1 MRNSFYFRLALTNI
15 KKHARSYV
23 PYIITCVITIAMF
36 YIIKSLAFNLDKNLS
51 SISAATS
58 MSLGSIVVA
67 IFAIIFLFYTNSFLL
82 KKRKKEFGLYNIL
95 GMEKKH
101 MSALIATESLIVS
114 VISLVLGLI
123 IGIALDKLI
132 FMIVIKLL
140 DGQSPLGFTII
151 PEAILHTVALFCIIF
166 AAILL
171 NSVRIV
177 YTTKTIELL
186 HGSNTGEKEPK
197 TKWLLAIL
205 GVLCLCGGY
214 TISIIS
220 KNPVSAID
228 LLFVAIV
235 LVVIGTYFIFVAGI
249 TALLKLLRKSKGF
262 YYKTSHFISVSGMI
276 YRMKQNAVGLA
287 NICVL
292 STMVL
297 VMVSTTSSLVIGMQ
311 DTINTIS
318 PYDYSIS
325 VADGKTNQQVKDDIK
340 NTAADNNLKITKFVD
355 YQYLEINAD
364 LKYNNITASDYSAE
378 SENLVGLIIVTQQD
392 YNMLTN
398 SNVRLSDEQVM
409 MFYPNSF
416 PYSDLTIF
424 DQRYKVKESRKISD
438 FIPGKNRIGYSI
450 YDSYGI
456 VVKDKSQLQQIS
468 KYYNSFYENS
478 ETNEYNE
485 PNCCFYECNFN
496 VDADLKKQLEF
507 NEIIKNSELYQGSY
521 YHDSISS
528 TFKSEILQVFRDTY
542 SSLFFLGIF
551 LSILFIMA
559 TILIIYYKQISE
571 SYDDKERYEIMQN
584 VGMSHTEVKRTIRS
598 QVLTVFFLPL
608 IVAGVHVAF
617 AFPIMSGVLSLL
629 GLMNVTLYITCT
641 VICFLVFAL
650 MYGIIFAVTSRL
662 YYKTVNKKQA

>member
-23 PYIITCVITIAMF
+23 PYLITCVITIAMF

-101 MSALIATESLIVS
+101 MSALIATESLIIS

-151 PEAILHTVALFCIIF
+151 PEAILHTVVLFCIIF

-177 YTTKTIELL
+177 YTTKTIDLL

-205 GVLCLCGGY
+205 GVLCLGGGY

-220 KNPVSAID
+220 KNPVSAIG
-228 LLFVAIV
+228 LLFIAIV

-249 TALLKLLRKSKGF
+249 IALLKLLRKNKGF
-262 YYKTSHFISVSGMI
+262 YYKTSHFISISGMI

-325 VADGKTNQQVKDDIK
+325 VVDGKTNQQVKDDIK

-355 YQYLEINAD
+355 YEFLEFNAD
-364 LKYNNITASDYSAE
+364 LKYNYITASDYSVE

-398 SNVRLSDEQVM
+398 SNVDLSDDQVM

-424 DQRYKVKESRKISD
+424 DQKYKVKESRKISD
-438 FIPGKNRIGYSI
+438 FIPGKNLIGYSI

-456 VVKDKSQLQQIS
+456 VVKDNSQLQQIS
-468 KYYNSFYENS
+468 KYYNSFYGNS

-485 PNCCFYECNFN
+485 HNCCFYECNFN

-507 NEIIKNSELYQGSY
+507 NEIIRNSELYQGSY
-521 YHDSISS
+521 YSDSISL
-528 TFKSEILQVFRDTY
+528 TFKSEILQAFRDTY
-542 SSLFFLGIF
+542 SSMFFLGIF

-617 AFPIMSGVLSLL
+617 AFPIMSRVLSLL
-629 GLMNVTLYITCT
+629 GLINVTLYITCT

-650 MYGIIFAVTSRL
+650 MYGIIFAITSRL

>member
-101 MSALIATESLIVS
+101 MSALIATESLIIS

-151 PEAILHTVALFCIIF
+151 PEAILHTVVLFCIIF

-177 YTTKTIELL
+177 YTTKTIDLL
-186 HGSNTGEKEPK
+186 QGSNTGEKEPK

-205 GVLCLCGGY
+205 GVLCLGGGY

-220 KNPVSAID
+220 KNPVSAIG

-249 TALLKLLRKSKGF
+249 IALLKLLRKNKGF

-325 VADGKTNQQVKDDIK
+325 VVDGKTNQQVKDDIK

-355 YQYLEINAD
+355 YQYLEFNAD
-364 LKYNNITASDYSAE
+364 LNYNNITASDYSVE

-398 SNVRLSDEQVM
+398 SNVDLSDDQVM

-438 FIPGKNRIGYSI
+438 FIPGKNLIGYSI

-456 VVKDKSQLQQIS
+456 VVKDNSQLQQIS
-468 KYYNSFYENS
+468 KYYNSFYGNS

-485 PNCCFYECNFN
+485 HNCCFYECNFN

-528 TFKSEILQVFRDTY
+528 TFKSEILQAFRDTY

-617 AFPIMSGVLSLL
+617 AFPIMSRVLSLL
-629 GLMNVTLYITCT
+629 GLINVTLYITCT

-650 MYGIIFAVTSRL
+650 MYGIIFAITSRL

>member
-151 PEAILHTVALFCIIF
+151 PEAILHTVVLFCIIF

-177 YTTKTIELL
+177 YTTKTIDLL
-186 HGSNTGEKEPK
+186 HGSNAGEKEPK

-262 YYKTSHFISVSGMI
+262 YYKTSHFISISGMI

-355 YQYLEINAD
+355 YQYLEFNAD

-378 SENLVGLIIVTQQD
+378 SEKLVGLIIVNQQD

-398 SNVRLSDEQVM
+398 SNVELSDDQVM

-424 DQRYKVKESRKISD
+424 DQRYKVKESRKIDD

-450 YDSYGI
+450 YDSCGI

-485 PNCCFYECNFN
+485 HNCCFYECNFN

-507 NEIIKNSELYQGSY
+507 NEIINNSELYQGSY

-608 IVAGVHVAF
+608 IMAGVHVAF

-629 GLMNVTLYITCT
+629 GLINVTLYITCT

-650 MYGIIFAVTSRL
+650 MYGIIFAITSRL

>member
-151 PEAILHTVALFCIIF
+151 PEAILHTVVLFCIIF

-177 YTTKTIELL
+177 YTTKTIDLL

-205 GVLCLCGGY
+205 GVLCLGGGY

-220 KNPVSAID
+220 KNPVSAIG

-249 TALLKLLRKSKGF
+249 IALLKLLRKNKGF
-262 YYKTSHFISVSGMI
+262 YYKTSHFISISGMI

-325 VADGKTNQQVKDDIK
+325 VADGKTNQQVKADIK

-355 YQYLEINAD
+355 YQYLEFNAD
-364 LKYNNITASDYSAE
+364 LKYNYITASDYSAE

-398 SNVRLSDEQVM
+398 SNVDLSDDQVM
-409 MFYPNSF
+409 MFCQKSF

-424 DQRYKVKESRKISD
+424 DQKYKVKESRKISD
-438 FIPGKNRIGYSI
+438 FIPGKNLIGYSI
-450 YDSYGI
+450 YGSYGI
-456 VVKDKSQLQQIS
+456 VVKDNSQLQQIS
-468 KYYNSFYENS
+468 KYYNSFYGNS

-485 PNCCFYECNFN
+485 DNCCFYECNFN

-507 NEIIKNSELYQGSY
+507 SEIIRNSELYQGSY
-521 YHDSISS
+521 YHGSISS
-528 TFKSEILQVFRDTY
+528 TFKSEALQAFRDTY
-542 SSLFFLGIF
+542 SSMFFLGIF

-617 AFPIMSGVLSLL
+617 AFPIMSRVLSLL

-650 MYGIIFAVTSRL
+650 MYGIIFAITSRL

>member
-101 MSALIATESLIVS
+101 MSALIATESLIIS

-151 PEAILHTVALFCIIF
+151 PEAILHTVVLFCIIF

-177 YTTKTIELL
+177 YTTKTIDLL

-205 GVLCLCGGY
+205 GVLCLGGGY

-220 KNPVSAID
+220 KNPVSAIG
-228 LLFVAIV
+228 LLFIAIV

-249 TALLKLLRKSKGF
+249 IALLKLLRKNKGF

-355 YQYLEINAD
+355 YQYLEFNAD
-364 LKYNNITASDYSAE
+364 LNYNNITASDYSVE

-398 SNVRLSDEQVM
+398 SNVDLSDDQVM

-438 FIPGKNRIGYSI
+438 FIPGKNLIGYSI

-456 VVKDKSQLQQIS
+456 VVKDNSQLQQIS
-468 KYYNSFYENS
+468 KYYNSFYKNS

-485 PNCCFYECNFN
+485 HNCCFYECNFN

-507 NEIIKNSELYQGSY
+507 NEIIRNSELYQGSY
-521 YHDSISS
+521 YSDSISS
-528 TFKSEILQVFRDTY
+528 TFKSGILQAFRDTY

-617 AFPIMSGVLSLL
+617 AFPIMSRVLSLL
-629 GLMNVTLYITCT
+629 GLINVTLYITCT

-650 MYGIIFAVTSRL
+650 MYGIIFAITSRL

>member
-140 DGQSPLGFTII
+140 NGQSPLGFTII
-151 PEAILHTVALFCIIF
+151 PEAILHTVVLFCIIF

-177 YTTKTIELL
+177 YTTKTIDLL
-186 HGSNTGEKEPK
+186 HGSNAGEKEPK

-249 TALLKLLRKSKGF
+249 TALLKLLRKNKGF

-325 VADGKTNQQVKDDIK
+325 VADGKTNQQIKDDIK

-364 LKYNNITASDYSAE
+364 LKYNNITASDYSTG
-378 SENLVGLIIVTQQD
+378 SENPVGLIIVNQQD

-398 SNVRLSDEQVM
+398 SNVRLSDDQVM

-438 FIPGKNRIGYSI
+438 FIPGKNSIGYSI

-468 KYYNSFYENS
+468 KYYNSFYKNS

-584 VGMSHTEVKRTIRS
+584 VGMSHTEVKKTIRS

-608 IVAGVHVAF
+608 IMAGVHVAF

>member
-101 MSALIATESLIVS
+101 MSALIATESLIIS

-151 PEAILHTVALFCIIF
+151 PEAILHTVVLFCIIF

-177 YTTKTIELL
+177 YTTKTIDLL

-205 GVLCLCGGY
+205 GVLCLGGGY

-220 KNPVSAID
+220 KNPVSAIG
-228 LLFVAIV
+228 LLFIAIV

-249 TALLKLLRKSKGF
+249 IALLKLLRKNKGF
-262 YYKTSHFISVSGMI
+262 YYKTSHFISISGMI

-325 VADGKTNQQVKDDIK
+325 VVDGKTNQQVKDDIK

-355 YQYLEINAD
+355 YQYLEFNAD
-364 LKYNNITASDYSAE
+364 LNYNNITASDYSVE
-378 SENLVGLIIVTQQD
+378 SENLMGLIIVTQQD

-398 SNVRLSDEQVM
+398 SNVDLSDDQVM

-438 FIPGKNRIGYSI
+438 FIPGKNLIGYSI

-456 VVKDKSQLQQIS
+456 VVKDNSQLQQIS
-468 KYYNSFYENS
+468 KYYNSFYGNS

-485 PNCCFYECNFN
+485 HNCCFYECNFN

-528 TFKSEILQVFRDTY
+528 TFKSEILQAFRDTY

-617 AFPIMSGVLSLL
+617 AFPIMSRVLSLL
-629 GLMNVTLYITCT
+629 GLINVTLYITCT

-650 MYGIIFAVTSRL
+650 MYGIIFAITSRL

>member
-36 YIIKSLAFNLDKNLS
+36 YIIKSLAFNLDKNLL

-101 MSALIATESLIVS
+101 MSALIATESLIIS

-151 PEAILHTVALFCIIF
+151 PEAILHTVVLFCIIF

-177 YTTKTIELL
+177 YTTKTIDLL
-186 HGSNTGEKEPK
+186 QGSNTGEKEPK
-197 TKWLLAIL
+197 AKWLLAIL
-205 GVLCLCGGY
+205 GVLCLGGGY

-220 KNPVSAID
+220 KNPVSAIG
-228 LLFVAIV
+228 LLFIAIV

-249 TALLKLLRKSKGF
+249 IALLKLLRKNKGF
-262 YYKTSHFISVSGMI
+262 YYKTSHFISISGMI

-355 YQYLEINAD
+355 YQYLEFNAD
-364 LKYNNITASDYSAE
+364 LKYNCITASDYSAE

-398 SNVRLSDEQVM
+398 SNVRLSDGQVM
-409 MFYPNSF
+409 TFYPNSF

-456 VVKDKSQLQQIS
+456 VVKDNSQLQQIS
-468 KYYNSFYENS
+468 KYYNSFYKNS

-485 PNCCFYECNFN
+485 DNCYFYECNFN

-507 NEIIKNSELYQGSY
+507 NEIIRNSELYQGGY
-521 YHDSISS
+521 YSDSILS
-528 TFKSEILQVFRDTY
+528 TFKSEILQAFRDTY
-542 SSLFFLGIF
+542 SSMFFLGIF

-584 VGMSHTEVKRTIRS
+584 VGMSHTEVKKTIRS

-608 IVAGVHVAF
+608 IMAGVHVAF
-617 AFPIMSGVLSLL
+617 AFPIMSRVLSLL

-650 MYGIIFAVTSRL
+650 MYGIIFAITSRL

>member
-101 MSALIATESLIVS
+101 MSALIATESLIIS

-151 PEAILHTVALFCIIF
+151 PEAILHTVVLFCIIF

-177 YTTKTIELL
+177 YTTKTIDLL

-205 GVLCLCGGY
+205 GVLCLGGGY

-220 KNPVSAID
+220 KNPVSAIG
-228 LLFVAIV
+228 LLFIAIV

-249 TALLKLLRKSKGF
+249 IALLKLLRKNKGF

-325 VADGKTNQQVKDDIK
+325 VVDGKTNQQVKDDIK

-355 YQYLEINAD
+355 YEFLEFNAD
-364 LKYNNITASDYSAE
+364 LKYNYITASDYSVE

-398 SNVRLSDEQVM
+398 SNVDLSDDQVM

-438 FIPGKNRIGYSI
+438 FIPGKNLIGYSI

-456 VVKDKSQLQQIS
+456 VVKDNSQLQQIS
-468 KYYNSFYENS
+468 KYYNSFYKNS

-485 PNCCFYECNFN
+485 HNCCFYECNFN

-528 TFKSEILQVFRDTY
+528 TFKSEILQAFRDTY

-617 AFPIMSGVLSLL
+617 AFPIMSRVLSLL
-629 GLMNVTLYITCT
+629 GLINVTLYITCT

-650 MYGIIFAVTSRL
+650 MYGIIFAITSRL

>member
-101 MSALIATESLIVS
+101 MSALIATESLIIS
-114 VISLVLGLI
+114 VISIVLGLI

-140 DGQSPLGFTII
+140 NGQSPLGFTII
-151 PEAILHTVALFCIIF
+151 PEAILHTVVLFCIIF

-177 YTTKTIELL
+177 YTTKTIDLL
-186 HGSNTGEKEPK
+186 QGSNTGEKEPK

-205 GVLCLCGGY
+205 GVLCLGGGY

-220 KNPVSAID
+220 KNPVSAIG
-228 LLFVAIV
+228 LLFIAIV

-249 TALLKLLRKSKGF
+249 IALLKLLRKNKGF

-325 VADGKTNQQVKDDIK
+325 VADGKTNQQIKDDIK

-355 YQYLEINAD
+355 YQYLEFNAD
-364 LKYNNITASDYSAE
+364 LNYNNITASDYSVE

-398 SNVRLSDEQVM
+398 SNVDLSDDQVM

-438 FIPGKNRIGYSI
+438 FIPGKNLIGYSI

-456 VVKDKSQLQQIS
+456 VVKDNSQLQQIS
-468 KYYNSFYENS
+468 KYYNSFYKNS

-485 PNCCFYECNFN
+485 HNCCFYECNFN

-521 YHDSISS
+521 YSDSISS
-528 TFKSEILQVFRDTY
+528 TFKSEILQAFRDTY

-617 AFPIMSGVLSLL
+617 AFPIMSRVLSLL
-629 GLMNVTLYITCT
+629 GLINVTLYITCT

-650 MYGIIFAVTSRL
+650 MYGIIFAITSRL

>member
-101 MSALIATESLIVS
+101 MSALIATESLIIS

-151 PEAILHTVALFCIIF
+151 PEAILHTVVLFCIIF

-177 YTTKTIELL
+177 YTTKTIDLL

-205 GVLCLCGGY
+205 GVLCLGGGY

-220 KNPVSAID
+220 KNPVSAIG

-249 TALLKLLRKSKGF
+249 IALLKLLRKNKGF

-355 YQYLEINAD
+355 YQYLEFNAD
-364 LKYNNITASDYSAE
+364 LNYNNITASDYSVE

-398 SNVRLSDEQVM
+398 SNVDLSDDQVM

-438 FIPGKNRIGYSI
+438 FIPGKNLIGYSI

-456 VVKDKSQLQQIS
+456 VVKDNSQLQQIS
-468 KYYNSFYENS
+468 KYYNSFYKNS

-485 PNCCFYECNFN
+485 HNCCFYECNFN

-521 YHDSISS
+521 YSDSISS
-528 TFKSEILQVFRDTY
+528 TFKSGILQAFRDTY

-617 AFPIMSGVLSLL
+617 AFPIMSRVLSLL
-629 GLMNVTLYITCT
+629 GLINVTLYITCT

-650 MYGIIFAVTSRL
+650 MYGIIFAITSRL

>member
-101 MSALIATESLIVS
+101 MSALIATESLIIS

-151 PEAILHTVALFCIIF
+151 PEAILHTVVLFCIIF

-177 YTTKTIELL
+177 YTTKTIDLL

-205 GVLCLCGGY
+205 GVLCLGGGY

-220 KNPVSAID
+220 KNPVSAIG
-228 LLFVAIV
+228 LLFIAIV

-249 TALLKLLRKSKGF
+249 IALLKLLRKNKGF
-262 YYKTSHFISVSGMI
+262 YYKTSHFISISGMI

-325 VADGKTNQQVKDDIK
+325 VVDGKTNQQVKDDIK

-355 YQYLEINAD
+355 YQYLEFNAD
-364 LKYNNITASDYSAE
+364 LNYNNITASDYSVE

-398 SNVRLSDEQVM
+398 SNVDLSDDQVM

-438 FIPGKNRIGYSI
+438 FIPGKNLIGYSI

-456 VVKDKSQLQQIS
+456 VVKDNSQLQQIS
-468 KYYNSFYENS
+468 KYYNSFYGNS

-485 PNCCFYECNFN
+485 HNCCFYECNFN

-528 TFKSEILQVFRDTY
+528 TFKSEILQAFRDTY
-542 SSLFFLGIF
+542 SSMFFLGIF

-617 AFPIMSGVLSLL
+617 AFPIMSRVLSLL
-629 GLMNVTLYITCT
+629 GLINVTLYITCT

-650 MYGIIFAVTSRL
+650 MYGIIFAITSRL

>member
-151 PEAILHTVALFCIIF
+151 PEAILHTVVLFCIIF

-186 HGSNTGEKEPK
+186 HGSNAGEKEPK

-205 GVLCLCGGY
+205 GVLCLGGGY

-220 KNPVSAID
+220 KNPVSAIG
-228 LLFVAIV
+228 LLFIAIV

-249 TALLKLLRKSKGF
+249 IALLKLLRKNKGF
-262 YYKTSHFISVSGMI
+262 YYKTSHFISISGMI

-325 VADGKTNQQVKDDIK
+325 VVDGKTNQQIKDDIK

-355 YQYLEINAD
+355 YQYLEFNAD
-364 LKYNNITASDYSAE
+364 LNYNNITASDYSVE

-398 SNVRLSDEQVM
+398 SNVELSDDQVM

-438 FIPGKNRIGYSI
+438 FIPGKNLIGYSI

-456 VVKDKSQLQQIS
+456 VVKDNSQLQQIS
-468 KYYNSFYENS
+468 KYYNSFYGNS

-485 PNCCFYECNFN
+485 DNCCFYECNFN

-507 NEIIKNSELYQGSY
+507 SEIIRNSELYQGSY
-521 YHDSISS
+521 YHGSISS
-528 TFKSEILQVFRDTY
+528 TFKSEALQAFRDTY
-542 SSLFFLGIF
+542 SSMFFLGIF

-608 IVAGVHVAF
+608 IVACVHVAF
-617 AFPIMSGVLSLL
+617 AFPIMSRVLSLL

-650 MYGIIFAVTSRL
+650 MYGIIFAITSRL

>member
-1 MRNSFYFRLALTNI
+1 MRNFFYFRLALTNI

-51 SISAATS
+51 SIAAATS
-58 MSLGSIVVA
+58 MSLGCIVVA

-101 MSALIATESLIVS
+101 MSALIATESLIIS

-151 PEAILHTVALFCIIF
+151 PEAILHTVVLFCIIF

-177 YTTKTIELL
+177 YTTKTIDLL
-186 HGSNTGEKEPK
+186 QGSNTGEKEPK

-205 GVLCLCGGY
+205 GVLCLGGGY

-220 KNPVSAID
+220 KNPVTTIG
-228 LLFVAIV
+228 LLFIAIV

-249 TALLKLLRKSKGF
+249 TVLLKLLRKNKGF
-262 YYKTSHFISVSGMI
+262 YYKTSHFISISGMI

-297 VMVSTTSSLVIGMQ
+297 VMISTTSSLFIGMQ
-311 DTINTIS
+311 DAIDAVL
-318 PYDYSIS
+318 PYDYKIT
-325 VADGKTNQQVKDDIK
+325 VANDETTNQQVKEDLK
-340 NTAADNNLKITKFVD
+340 KTAADNNIKITKFVD
-355 YQYLEINAD
+355 YEYLEFNAD
-364 LKYNNITASDYSAE
+364 LKYNCITASDYSVE
-378 SENLVGLIIVTQQD
+378 SKNLVGLIIVTQQD

-398 SNVRLSDEQVM
+398 SNVRLSDGQVM

-438 FIPGKNRIGYSI
+438 FIPGKSLMGYSI

-456 VVKDKSQLQQIS
+456 VVKDNSQLEQIS
-468 KYYNSFYENS
+468 KYFKSYYSNTEFSRFNCSFYD
-478 ETNEYNE
+478 
-485 PNCCFYECNFN
+485 CGFN
-496 VDADLKKQLEF
+496 VDADQKKQLEF
-507 NEIIKNSELYQGSY
+507 NQVLENSDIFDNLRYKNFVSY
-521 YHDSISS
+521 F
-528 TFKSEILQVFRDTY
+528 FKSTMYQDFRDTY
-542 SSLFFLGIF
+542 SSMFFLGIF

-608 IVAGVHVAF
+608 IVAGIHVAF
-617 AFPIMSGVLSLL
+617 AFPIMSRVLSLL
-629 GLMNVTLYITCT
+629 GLINVTLYIICT

-650 MYGIIFAVTSRL
+650 MYGIIFAITSRL

>member
-1 MRNSFYFRLALTNI
+1 MRNFFYFRLALTNI

-51 SISAATS
+51 SIAAATS
-58 MSLGSIVVA
+58 MSLGCIVVA

-101 MSALIATESLIVS
+101 MSALIATESLIIS

-151 PEAILHTVALFCIIF
+151 PEAILHTVVLFCIIF

-177 YTTKTIELL
+177 YTTKTMDLL
-186 HGSNTGEKEPK
+186 QGSNTGEKEPK

-205 GVLCLCGGY
+205 GVLCLGGGY

-220 KNPVSAID
+220 KNPVTTIG
-228 LLFVAIV
+228 LLFIAIV

-249 TALLKLLRKSKGF
+249 TVLLKLLRKNKGF
-262 YYKTSHFISVSGMI
+262 YYKTSHFISISGMI

-297 VMVSTTSSLVIGMQ
+297 VMISTTSSLFIGMQ
-311 DTINTIS
+311 DAIDAVL
-318 PYDYSIS
+318 PYDYKIT
-325 VADGKTNQQVKDDIK
+325 VANDETTNQQVKEDLK
-340 NTAADNNLKITKFVD
+340 KTAADNNIKITKFVD
-355 YQYLEINAD
+355 YEYLEFNAD
-364 LKYNNITASDYSAE
+364 LKYNCITASDYSVE
-378 SENLVGLIIVTQQD
+378 SKNLVGLIIVTQQD

-398 SNVRLSDEQVM
+398 SNVRLSDGQVM

-438 FIPGKNRIGYSI
+438 FIPGKSRMGYSI

-456 VVKDKSQLQQIS
+456 VVKDNSQLEQIS
-468 KYYNSFYENS
+468 KYFKSYYSNTEFSKFNCSFYD
-478 ETNEYNE
+478 
-485 PNCCFYECNFN
+485 CGFN
-496 VDADLKKQLEF
+496 VDADQKKQLEF
-507 NEIIKNSELYQGSY
+507 NQVLENSDIFDNLRYKNFVSY
-521 YHDSISS
+521 F
-528 TFKSEILQVFRDTY
+528 FKSTMYQDFRDTY
-542 SSLFFLGIF
+542 SSMFFLGIF

-608 IVAGVHVAF
+608 IVAGIHVAF
-617 AFPIMSGVLSLL
+617 AFPIMSRVLSLL
-629 GLMNVTLYITCT
+629 GLINVTLYIICT

-650 MYGIIFAVTSRL
+650 MYGIIFAITSRL

>member
-101 MSALIATESLIVS
+101 MSALIATESLIIS

-151 PEAILHTVALFCIIF
+151 PEAILHTVVLFCIIF

-177 YTTKTIELL
+177 YTTKTIDLL

-205 GVLCLCGGY
+205 GVLCLGGGY

-220 KNPVSAID
+220 KNPVSAIG
-228 LLFVAIV
+228 LLFIAIV

-249 TALLKLLRKSKGF
+249 IALLKLLRKNKGF
-262 YYKTSHFISVSGMI
+262 YYKTSHFISISGMI

-355 YQYLEINAD
+355 YEFLEFNAD
-364 LKYNNITASDYSAE
+364 LKYNYITASDYSVE

-398 SNVRLSDEQVM
+398 SNVDLSDDQVM

-438 FIPGKNRIGYSI
+438 FIPGKNLIGYSI

-456 VVKDKSQLQQIS
+456 VVKDNSQLQQIS
-468 KYYNSFYENS
+468 KYYNSFYKNS

-485 PNCCFYECNFN
+485 HNCCFYECNFN

-528 TFKSEILQVFRDTY
+528 TFKSEILQAFRDTY

-617 AFPIMSGVLSLL
+617 AFSIMSRVLSLL
-629 GLMNVTLYITCT
+629 GLINVTLYITCT

-650 MYGIIFAVTSRL
+650 MYGIIFAITSRL

>member
-101 MSALIATESLIVS
+101 MSALIATESLIIS

-151 PEAILHTVALFCIIF
+151 PEAILHTVVLFCIIF

-177 YTTKTIELL
+177 YTTKTIDLL
-186 HGSNTGEKEPK
+186 QGSNTGEKEPK

-205 GVLCLCGGY
+205 GVLCLGGGY

-220 KNPVSAID
+220 KNPVSAIG
-228 LLFVAIV
+228 LLFIAIV

-249 TALLKLLRKSKGF
+249 IALLKLLRKNKGF

-325 VADGKTNQQVKDDIK
+325 VADGKTNQQIKDDIK

-355 YQYLEINAD
+355 YQYLEFNAD
-364 LKYNNITASDYSAE
+364 LKYNYITASDYSAE
-378 SENLVGLIIVTQQD
+378 SENLVGLIIVNQQD

-398 SNVRLSDEQVM
+398 SNVELSDDQVM

-424 DQRYKVKESRKISD
+424 DQRYKVKESRKIGD
-438 FIPGKNRIGYSI
+438 FIPGKNLIGYSI

-456 VVKDKSQLQQIS
+456 VVKDNSQLQQIS
-468 KYYNSFYENS
+468 KYYNSFYGNS

-485 PNCCFYECNFN
+485 HNCYFYECNFN

-507 NEIIKNSELYQGSY
+507 NEIIRNSELYQGSY
-521 YHDSISS
+521 YHGSISS
-528 TFKSEILQVFRDTY
+528 TFKSEALQAFRDTY
-542 SSLFFLGIF
+542 SSMFFLGIF

-617 AFPIMSGVLSLL
+617 AFPIMSRVLSLL
-629 GLMNVTLYITCT
+629 GLINVTLYITCT
-641 VICFLVFAL
+641 IICFLVFAL
-650 MYGIIFAVTSRL
+650 MYGIIFAITSRL

>member
-101 MSALIATESLIVS
+101 MSALIATESLIIS

-151 PEAILHTVALFCIIF
+151 PEAILHTVVLFCIIF

-177 YTTKTIELL
+177 YTTKTIDLL
-186 HGSNTGEKEPK
+186 QGSNTGEKEPK

-205 GVLCLCGGY
+205 GVLCLGGGY

-220 KNPVSAID
+220 KNPVSAIG
-228 LLFVAIV
+228 LLFIAIV

-249 TALLKLLRKSKGF
+249 IALLKLLRKNKGF

-325 VADGKTNQQVKDDIK
+325 VVDGKTNQQVKDDIK

-355 YQYLEINAD
+355 YQYLEFNAD
-364 LKYNNITASDYSAE
+364 LNYNNITASDYSVE
-378 SENLVGLIIVTQQD
+378 SENLMGLIIVTQQD

-398 SNVRLSDEQVM
+398 SNVDLSDDQVM

-438 FIPGKNRIGYSI
+438 FIPGKNLIGYSI

-456 VVKDKSQLQQIS
+456 VVKDNSQLQQIS
-468 KYYNSFYENS
+468 KYYNSFYKNS

-485 PNCCFYECNFN
+485 HNCCFYECNFN

-528 TFKSEILQVFRDTY
+528 TFKSEILQAFRDTY

-617 AFPIMSGVLSLL
+617 AFPIMSRVLSLL
-629 GLMNVTLYITCT
+629 GLINVTLYITCT

-650 MYGIIFAVTSRL
+650 MYGIIFAITSRL
-662 YYKTVNKKQA
+662 YYKTVNKKQD

>member
-1 MRNSFYFRLALTNI
+1 MRNFFYFRLALTNI

-51 SISAATS
+51 SVSAATS

-101 MSALIATESLIVS
+101 MSALIATESLIIS

-151 PEAILHTVALFCIIF
+151 PEAILHTVVLFCIIF

-177 YTTKTIELL
+177 YTTKTIDLL
-186 HGSNTGEKEPK
+186 QGSNTGEKEPK

-205 GVLCLCGGY
+205 GVLCLGGGY

-220 KNPVSAID
+220 KNPVTTIG
-228 LLFVAIV
+228 LLFIAIV

-249 TALLKLLRKSKGF
+249 TVLLKLLRKNKGF
-262 YYKTSHFISVSGMI
+262 YYKTSHFISISGMI

-297 VMVSTTSSLVIGMQ
+297 VMISTTSSLFIGMQ
-311 DTINTIS
+311 DAIDAVL
-318 PYDYSIS
+318 PYDYKIT
-325 VADGKTNQQVKDDIK
+325 VANDETTNQQVKEDLK
-340 NTAADNNLKITKFVD
+340 KTAADNNIKITKFVD
-355 YQYLEINAD
+355 YEYLEFNAD
-364 LKYNNITASDYSAE
+364 LKYNCITASDYSVE
-378 SENLVGLIIVTQQD
+378 SKNLVGLIIVTQQD

-398 SNVRLSDEQVM
+398 SNVRLSDGQVM

-438 FIPGKNRIGYSI
+438 FIPGKSRMGYSI

-456 VVKDKSQLQQIS
+456 VVKDNSQLEQIS
-468 KYYNSFYENS
+468 KYFKSYYSNTEFSKFNCSFYD
-478 ETNEYNE
+478 
-485 PNCCFYECNFN
+485 CGFN
-496 VDADLKKQLEF
+496 VDADQKKQLEF
-507 NEIIKNSELYQGSY
+507 NQVLENSDIFDNLRYKNFVSY
-521 YHDSISS
+521 F
-528 TFKSEILQVFRDTY
+528 FKSTMYQDFRDTY
-542 SSLFFLGIF
+542 SSMFFLGIF

-608 IVAGVHVAF
+608 IVAGIHVAF
-617 AFPIMSGVLSLL
+617 AFPIMSRVLSLL
-629 GLMNVTLYITCT
+629 GLINVTLYIICT

-650 MYGIIFAVTSRL
+650 MYGIIFAITSRL

>member
-58 MSLGSIVVA
+58 MNLGSIVVA

-101 MSALIATESLIVS
+101 MSALIATESLIIS

-151 PEAILHTVALFCIIF
+151 PEAILHTVVLFCIIF

-177 YTTKTIELL
+177 YTTKTIDLL
-186 HGSNTGEKEPK
+186 QGSNTGEKEPK

-205 GVLCLCGGY
+205 GVLCLGGGY

-220 KNPVSAID
+220 KNPVSAIG
-228 LLFVAIV
+228 LLFIAIV

-249 TALLKLLRKSKGF
+249 IALLKLLRKNKGF
-262 YYKTSHFISVSGMI
+262 YYKTSHFISISGMI

-355 YQYLEINAD
+355 YQYLEFNAD
-364 LKYNNITASDYSAE
+364 LKYNYITASDYSVE

-398 SNVRLSDEQVM
+398 SNVDLSDDQVM

-438 FIPGKNRIGYSI
+438 FIPGKNLIGYSI

-456 VVKDKSQLQQIS
+456 VVKDNSQLQQIS
-468 KYYNSFYENS
+468 KYYNSFYKNS

-485 PNCCFYECNFN
+485 HNCCFYECNFN

-528 TFKSEILQVFRDTY
+528 TFKSEILQAFRDTY

-584 VGMSHTEVKRTIRS
+584 VGMSHTEVKKTIRS

>member
-101 MSALIATESLIVS
+101 MSALIATESLIIS

-151 PEAILHTVALFCIIF
+151 PEAILHTVVLFCIIF

-177 YTTKTIELL
+177 YTTKTIDLL

-205 GVLCLCGGY
+205 GVLCLGGGY

-220 KNPVSAID
+220 KNPVSAIG
-228 LLFVAIV
+228 LLFIAIV

-249 TALLKLLRKSKGF
+249 IALLKLLRKNKGF

-325 VADGKTNQQVKDDIK
+325 VVDGKTNQQVKDDIK

-355 YQYLEINAD
+355 YQYLEFNAD
-364 LKYNNITASDYSAE
+364 LNYNNITASDYSAE
-378 SENLVGLIIVTQQD
+378 SENLVGLIIVNQQD

-398 SNVRLSDEQVM
+398 SNVELSDDQVM

-438 FIPGKNRIGYSI
+438 FIPGKNLIGYSI

-456 VVKDKSQLQQIS
+456 VVKDNSQLQQIS
-468 KYYNSFYENS
+468 KYYNSFYGNS

-485 PNCCFYECNFN
+485 HNCCFYECNFN

-528 TFKSEILQVFRDTY
+528 TFKSEILQAFRDTY
-542 SSLFFLGIF
+542 SSMFFLGIF

-617 AFPIMSGVLSLL
+617 AFPIMSRVLSLL

-650 MYGIIFAVTSRL
+650 MYGIIFAITSRL

>member
-151 PEAILHTVALFCIIF
+151 PEAILHTVVLFCIIF

-177 YTTKTIELL
+177 YTTKTIDLL
-186 HGSNTGEKEPK
+186 QGSNTGEKEPK

-205 GVLCLCGGY
+205 GVLCLGGGY

-220 KNPVSAID
+220 KNPVSAIG
-228 LLFVAIV
+228 LLFIAIV

-249 TALLKLLRKSKGF
+249 IALLKLLRKNKGF

-325 VADGKTNQQVKDDIK
+325 VADGKTNQQIKDDIK

-355 YQYLEINAD
+355 YQYLEFNAD
-364 LKYNNITASDYSAE
+364 LKYNYITASDYSAE
-378 SENLVGLIIVTQQD
+378 SENLVGLIIVNQQD

-398 SNVRLSDEQVM
+398 SNVELSDDQVM

-424 DQRYKVKESRKISD
+424 DQRYKVKESRKIGD
-438 FIPGKNRIGYSI
+438 FIPGKNLIGYSI

-456 VVKDKSQLQQIS
+456 VVKDNSQLQQIS
-468 KYYNSFYENS
+468 KYYNSFYGNS

-485 PNCCFYECNFN
+485 HNCYFYECNFN

-507 NEIIKNSELYQGSY
+507 NEIIRNSELYQGSY
-521 YHDSISS
+521 YHGSISS
-528 TFKSEILQVFRDTY
+528 TFKSEALQAFRDTY
-542 SSLFFLGIF
+542 SSMFFLGIF

-617 AFPIMSGVLSLL
+617 AFPIMSRVLSLL
-629 GLMNVTLYITCT
+629 GLINVTLYITCT
-641 VICFLVFAL
+641 IICFLVFAL
-650 MYGIIFAVTSRL
+650 MYGIIFAITSRL

>member
-151 PEAILHTVALFCIIF
+151 PEAILHTVVLFCIIF

-177 YTTKTIELL
+177 YTTKTIDLL
-186 HGSNTGEKEPK
+186 HGSNAGEKEPK

-262 YYKTSHFISVSGMI
+262 YYKTSHFISISGMI

-355 YQYLEINAD
+355 YQYLEFNAD

-378 SENLVGLIIVTQQD
+378 SEKLVGLIIVNQQD

-398 SNVRLSDEQVM
+398 SNVELSDDQVM

-424 DQRYKVKESRKISD
+424 DQRYKVKESRKIDD

-450 YDSYGI
+450 YDSCGI

-485 PNCCFYECNFN
+485 HNCCFYECNFN

-608 IVAGVHVAF
+608 IMAGVHVAF

-629 GLMNVTLYITCT
+629 GLINVTLYITCT

-650 MYGIIFAVTSRL
+650 MYGIIFAITSRL

>member
-151 PEAILHTVALFCIIF
+151 PEAILHTVVLFCIIF

-177 YTTKTIELL
+177 YTTKTIDLL

-205 GVLCLCGGY
+205 GVLCLGGGY

-220 KNPVSAID
+220 KNPVSAIG
-228 LLFVAIV
+228 LLFIAIV

-249 TALLKLLRKSKGF
+249 IALLKLLRKNKGF
-262 YYKTSHFISVSGMI
+262 YYKTSHFISISGMI

-325 VADGKTNQQVKDDIK
+325 VVDGKTNQQVKDDIK
-340 NTAADNNLKITKFVD
+340 NTAADNNLKITKLVD
-355 YQYLEINAD
+355 YQYLEFNAD
-364 LKYNNITASDYSAE
+364 LNYNNITASDYSVE
-378 SENLVGLIIVTQQD
+378 SENLVGLIIVNQQD

-398 SNVRLSDEQVM
+398 SNVELSDDQVM

-438 FIPGKNRIGYSI
+438 FIPGKNLIGYSI

-456 VVKDKSQLQQIS
+456 VVKDNSQLQQIS
-468 KYYNSFYENS
+468 KYYNSFYGNS

-485 PNCCFYECNFN
+485 HNCCFYECNFN

-528 TFKSEILQVFRDTY
+528 TFKSEILQAFRDTY
-542 SSLFFLGIF
+542 SSMFFLGIF

-617 AFPIMSGVLSLL
+617 AFPIMSRVLSLL

-650 MYGIIFAVTSRL
+650 MYGIIFAITSRL

>member
-1 MRNSFYFRLALTNI
+1 MRNFFYFRLALTNI

-51 SISAATS
+51 SIAAATS
-58 MSLGSIVVA
+58 MSLGCIVVA

-101 MSALIATESLIVS
+101 MSALIATESLIIS

-151 PEAILHTVALFCIIF
+151 PEAILHTVVLFCIIF

-177 YTTKTIELL
+177 YTTKTIDLL
-186 HGSNTGEKEPK
+186 QGSNTGEKEPK

-205 GVLCLCGGY
+205 GVLCLGGGY

-220 KNPVSAID
+220 KNPVTTIG
-228 LLFVAIV
+228 LLFIAIV

-249 TALLKLLRKSKGF
+249 TVLLKLLRKNKGF
-262 YYKTSHFISVSGMI
+262 YYKTSHFISISGMI

-297 VMVSTTSSLVIGMQ
+297 VMISTTSSLFIGMQ
-311 DTINTIS
+311 DAIDAVI
-318 PYDYSIS
+318 PYDYKIT
-325 VADGKTNQQVKDDIK
+325 VANDETTNQQVKEDLK
-340 NTAADNNLKITKFVD
+340 KTAADNNIKITKFVD
-355 YQYLEINAD
+355 YEYLEFNAD
-364 LKYNNITASDYSAE
+364 LKYNCITASDYSVE
-378 SENLVGLIIVTQQD
+378 SKNLVGLIIVTQQD
-392 YNMLTN
+392 YNMLKN
-398 SNVRLSDEQVM
+398 SNVRLSDGQVM

-438 FIPGKNRIGYSI
+438 FIPGKSRMGYSI

-456 VVKDKSQLQQIS
+456 VVKDNSQLEQIS
-468 KYYNSFYENS
+468 KYFKSYYSNTEFSKFNCSFYD
-478 ETNEYNE
+478 
-485 PNCCFYECNFN
+485 CGFN
-496 VDADLKKQLEF
+496 VDADQKKQLEF
-507 NEIIKNSELYQGSY
+507 NQVLENSDIFDNLRYKSFVSY
-521 YHDSISS
+521 F
-528 TFKSEILQVFRDTY
+528 FKSTMYQDFRDTY
-542 SSLFFLGIF
+542 SSMFFLGIF

-608 IVAGVHVAF
+608 IVAGIHVAF
-617 AFPIMSGVLSLL
+617 AFPIMSRVLSLL
-629 GLMNVTLYITCT
+629 GLINVTLYIICT

-650 MYGIIFAVTSRL
+650 MYGIIFAITSRL

>member
-23 PYIITCVITIAMF
+23 PYIITCVITLAMF

-101 MSALIATESLIVS
+101 MSALIATESLIIS

-151 PEAILHTVALFCIIF
+151 PEAILHTVVLFCIIF

-177 YTTKTIELL
+177 YTTKTIDLL

-205 GVLCLCGGY
+205 GVLCLGGGY

-220 KNPVSAID
+220 KNPVSAIG
-228 LLFVAIV
+228 LLFIAIV

-249 TALLKLLRKSKGF
+249 IALLKLLRKNKGF

-325 VADGKTNQQVKDDIK
+325 VVDGKTNQQVKDDIK

-355 YQYLEINAD
+355 YQYLEFNAD
-364 LKYNNITASDYSAE
+364 LNYNNITASDYSVE

-398 SNVRLSDEQVM
+398 SNVDLSDDQVM

-438 FIPGKNRIGYSI
+438 FIPGKNLIGYSI

-456 VVKDKSQLQQIS
+456 VVKDNSQLQQIS
-468 KYYNSFYENS
+468 KYYNSFYGNS

-485 PNCCFYECNFN
+485 HNCYFYECNFN

-507 NEIIKNSELYQGSY
+507 NEIIRNSELYQGSY

-528 TFKSEILQVFRDTY
+528 TFKSEILQAFRDTY
-542 SSLFFLGIF
+542 SSMFFLGIF

-617 AFPIMSGVLSLL
+617 AFPIMSRVLSLL
-629 GLMNVTLYITCT
+629 GLINVTLYITCT

-650 MYGIIFAVTSRL
+650 MYGIIFAITSRL

>member
-1 MRNSFYFRLALTNI
+1 MRNFFYFRLALTNI

-51 SISAATS
+51 SIAAATS
-58 MSLGSIVVA
+58 MSLGCIVVA

-101 MSALIATESLIVS
+101 MSALIATESLIIS

-151 PEAILHTVALFCIIF
+151 PEAILHTVVLFCIIF

-177 YTTKTIELL
+177 YTTKTIDLL
-186 HGSNTGEKEPK
+186 QGSNTGEKEPK

-205 GVLCLCGGY
+205 GVLCLGGGY

-220 KNPVSAID
+220 KNPVTTIG
-228 LLFVAIV
+228 LLFIAIV

-249 TALLKLLRKSKGF
+249 TVLLKLLRKNKGF
-262 YYKTSHFISVSGMI
+262 YYKTSHFISISGMI

-297 VMVSTTSSLVIGMQ
+297 VMISTTSSLFIGMQ
-311 DTINTIS
+311 DAIDAVL
-318 PYDYSIS
+318 PYDYKIT
-325 VADGKTNQQVKDDIK
+325 VANDETTNQQVKEDLK
-340 NTAADNNLKITKFVD
+340 KTAADNNIKITKFVD
-355 YQYLEINAD
+355 YEYLEFNAD
-364 LKYNNITASDYSAE
+364 LKYNCITASDYSVE
-378 SENLVGLIIVTQQD
+378 SKNLVGLIIVTQQD

-398 SNVRLSDEQVM
+398 SNVRLSDGQVM

-438 FIPGKNRIGYSI
+438 FIPGKSLMGYSI

-456 VVKDKSQLQQIS
+456 VVKDNSQLEQIS
-468 KYYNSFYENS
+468 KYFKSYYSNTEFSKFNCSFYD
-478 ETNEYNE
+478 
-485 PNCCFYECNFN
+485 CGFN
-496 VDADLKKQLEF
+496 VDADQKKQLEF
-507 NEIIKNSELYQGSY
+507 NQVLENSDIFDNLRYKNFVSY
-521 YHDSISS
+521 F
-528 TFKSEILQVFRDTY
+528 FKSTMYQDFRDTY
-542 SSLFFLGIF
+542 SSMFFLGIF

-608 IVAGVHVAF
+608 IVAGIHVAF
-617 AFPIMSGVLSLL
+617 AFPIMSRVLSLL
-629 GLMNVTLYITCT
+629 GLINVTLYIICT

-650 MYGIIFAVTSRL
+650 MYGIIFAITSRL

>member
-101 MSALIATESLIVS
+101 LSALIATESLIIS

-151 PEAILHTVALFCIIF
+151 PEAILHTVVLFCIIF

-177 YTTKTIELL
+177 YTTKTIDLL

-205 GVLCLCGGY
+205 GVLCLGGGY

-220 KNPVSAID
+220 KNPVSAIG
-228 LLFVAIV
+228 LLFIAIV

-249 TALLKLLRKSKGF
+249 IALLKLLRKNKGF
-262 YYKTSHFISVSGMI
+262 YYKTSHFISISGMI

-325 VADGKTNQQVKDDIK
+325 VVDGKTNQQVKDDIK

-355 YQYLEINAD
+355 YQFLEFNAD
-364 LKYNNITASDYSAE
+364 LKYNYITASDYSVE

-398 SNVRLSDEQVM
+398 SNVDLSDDQVM

-438 FIPGKNRIGYSI
+438 FIPGKNLIGYSI

-456 VVKDKSQLQQIS
+456 VVKDNSQLQQIS
-468 KYYNSFYENS
+468 KYYNSFYGNS

-485 PNCCFYECNFN
+485 HNCYFYECNFN

-507 NEIIKNSELYQGSY
+507 NEIIRNSELYQGSY
-521 YHDSISS
+521 YHGSISS
-528 TFKSEILQVFRDTY
+528 TFKSEALQAFRDTY
-542 SSLFFLGIF
+542 SSMFFLGIF

-617 AFPIMSGVLSLL
+617 AFPIMSRVLSLL
-629 GLMNVTLYITCT
+629 GLINVTLYITCT
-641 VICFLVFAL
+641 IICFLVFAL
-650 MYGIIFAVTSRL
+650 MYGIIFAITSRL

>member
-101 MSALIATESLIVS
+101 MSALIATESLIIS

-151 PEAILHTVALFCIIF
+151 PEAILHTVVLFCIIF

-177 YTTKTIELL
+177 YTTKTIDLL

-205 GVLCLCGGY
+205 GVLCLGGGY

-220 KNPVSAID
+220 KNPVSAIG
-228 LLFVAIV
+228 LLFIAIV

-249 TALLKLLRKSKGF
+249 IALLKLLRKNKGF
-262 YYKTSHFISVSGMI
+262 YYKTSHFISISGMI

-355 YQYLEINAD
+355 YEFLEFNAD
-364 LKYNNITASDYSAE
+364 LKYNYITASDYSVE
-378 SENLVGLIIVTQQD
+378 SENLVGLIIVNQQD

-398 SNVRLSDEQVM
+398 SNVELSDDQVM
-409 MFYPNSF
+409 MFCQKSF

-424 DQRYKVKESRKISD
+424 DQKYKVKESRKISD
-438 FIPGKNRIGYSI
+438 FIQGKNRIGYSI

-456 VVKDKSQLQQIS
+456 VVKDNSQLHQIS
-468 KYYNSFYENS
+468 KYYNSFYKNS

-528 TFKSEILQVFRDTY
+528 TFKSEILQAFRDTY

-617 AFPIMSGVLSLL
+617 AFPIMSRVLSLL

-650 MYGIIFAVTSRL
+650 MYGIIFAITSRL

>member
-101 MSALIATESLIVS
+101 MSALIATESLIIS

-151 PEAILHTVALFCIIF
+151 PEAILHTVVLFCIIF

-186 HGSNTGEKEPK
+186 HGSNAGEKEPK

-205 GVLCLCGGY
+205 GVLCLGGGY

-220 KNPVSAID
+220 KNPVSAIG
-228 LLFVAIV
+228 LLFIAIV

-249 TALLKLLRKSKGF
+249 IALLKLLRKNKGF
-262 YYKTSHFISVSGMI
+262 YYKTSHFISISGMI

-325 VADGKTNQQVKDDIK
+325 VVDGKTNQQVKDDIK

-355 YQYLEINAD
+355 YQYLEFNAD
-364 LKYNNITASDYSAE
+364 LKYNNITASDYSVE
-378 SENLVGLIIVTQQD
+378 SENLVGLIIVNQQD

-398 SNVRLSDEQVM
+398 SNVELSDDQVM
-409 MFYPNSF
+409 MFCQKSF

-438 FIPGKNRIGYSI
+438 FIPGKNLIGYSI

-456 VVKDKSQLQQIS
+456 VVKDNSQLQQIS
-468 KYYNSFYENS
+468 KYYNSFYKNS

-528 TFKSEILQVFRDTY
+528 TFKSEILQAFRDTY

-617 AFPIMSGVLSLL
+617 AFPIMSRVLSLL

>member
-101 MSALIATESLIVS
+101 MSALIATESLIIS

-151 PEAILHTVALFCIIF
+151 PEAILHTVVLFCIIF

-177 YTTKTIELL
+177 YTTKTIDLL

-205 GVLCLCGGY
+205 GVLCLGGGY

-220 KNPVSAID
+220 KNPVSAIG
-228 LLFVAIV
+228 LLFIAIV

-249 TALLKLLRKSKGF
+249 IALLKLLRKNKGF

-355 YQYLEINAD
+355 YQYLEFNAD
-364 LKYNNITASDYSAE
+364 LNYNNITASDYSVE

-398 SNVRLSDEQVM
+398 SNVDLSDDHVM

-424 DQRYKVKESRKISD
+424 DQKYKVKESRKISD
-438 FIPGKNRIGYSI
+438 FIPGKNLIGYSI

-456 VVKDKSQLQQIS
+456 VVKDNSQLQQIS
-468 KYYNSFYENS
+468 KYYNSFYGNS

-485 PNCCFYECNFN
+485 HNCCFYECNFN

-528 TFKSEILQVFRDTY
+528 TFKSEILQAFRDTY

-617 AFPIMSGVLSLL
+617 AFPIMSRVLSLL
-629 GLMNVTLYITCT
+629 GLINVTLYITCT

-650 MYGIIFAVTSRL
+650 MYGIIFAITSRL

>member
-101 MSALIATESLIVS
+101 MSALIATESLIIS

-151 PEAILHTVALFCIIF
+151 PEAILHTVVLFCIIF

-177 YTTKTIELL
+177 YTTKTIDLL
-186 HGSNTGEKEPK
+186 QGSNTGEKEPK

-205 GVLCLCGGY
+205 GVLCLGGGY

-220 KNPVSAID
+220 KNPVSAIG
-228 LLFVAIV
+228 LLFIAIV

-249 TALLKLLRKSKGF
+249 IALLKLLRKNKGF
-262 YYKTSHFISVSGMI
+262 YYKTSHFISISGMI

-325 VADGKTNQQVKDDIK
+325 VVDGKTNQQVKDDIK

-355 YQYLEINAD
+355 YQYLEFNAD
-364 LKYNNITASDYSAE
+364 LNYNNITASDYSVE

-398 SNVRLSDEQVM
+398 SNVDLSDDRVM

-424 DQRYKVKESRKISD
+424 DQKYKVKESRKISD
-438 FIPGKNRIGYSI
+438 FIPGKNLIGYSI

-456 VVKDKSQLQQIS
+456 VVKDNSQLQQIS
-468 KYYNSFYENS
+468 KYYNSFYGNS

-485 PNCCFYECNFN
+485 HNCCFYECNFN

-507 NEIIKNSELYQGSY
+507 NEIIRNSELYQGSY
-521 YHDSISS
+521 YSDSISS
-528 TFKSEILQVFRDTY
+528 TFKSGILQAFRDTY

-617 AFPIMSGVLSLL
+617 AFPIMSRVLSLL
-629 GLMNVTLYITCT
+629 GLINVTLYITCT

-650 MYGIIFAVTSRL
+650 MYGIIFAITSRL

>member
-101 MSALIATESLIVS
+101 MSALIATESLIIS

-151 PEAILHTVALFCIIF
+151 PEAILHTVVLFCIIF

-177 YTTKTIELL
+177 YTTKTIDLL
-186 HGSNTGEKEPK
+186 HGSNAGEKEPK

-205 GVLCLCGGY
+205 GVLCLGGGY

-220 KNPVSAID
+220 KNPVSAIG
-228 LLFVAIV
+228 LLFIAIV

-249 TALLKLLRKSKGF
+249 IALLKLLRKNKGF
-262 YYKTSHFISVSGMI
+262 YYKTSHFISISGMI

-325 VADGKTNQQVKDDIK
+325 VVDGKTNQQVKDDIK

-355 YQYLEINAD
+355 YQYLEFNAD
-364 LKYNNITASDYSAE
+364 LKYNYITASDYSVE
-378 SENLVGLIIVTQQD
+378 SENLVGLIIVNQQD

-398 SNVRLSDEQVM
+398 SNVDLSDDQVM
-409 MFYPNSF
+409 MFCQKSF

-438 FIPGKNRIGYSI
+438 FIPGKNLIGYSI

-456 VVKDKSQLQQIS
+456 VVKDNSQLQQIS
-468 KYYNSFYENS
+468 KYYNSFYGNS

-485 PNCCFYECNFN
+485 DNCCFYECNFN

-507 NEIIKNSELYQGSY
+507 SEIIRNSELYQGSY
-521 YHDSISS
+521 YHGSISS
-528 TFKSEILQVFRDTY
+528 TFKSEALQAFRDTY
-542 SSLFFLGIF
+542 SSMFFLGIF

-617 AFPIMSGVLSLL
+617 AFPIMSRVLSLL

-650 MYGIIFAVTSRL
+650 MYGIIFAITSRL

>member
-101 MSALIATESLIVS
+101 MSALIATESLIIS

-151 PEAILHTVALFCIIF
+151 PEAILHTVVLFCIIF

-177 YTTKTIELL
+177 YTTKTIDLL

-205 GVLCLCGGY
+205 GVLCLGGGY

-220 KNPVSAID
+220 KNPVSAIGQ
-228 LLFVAIV
+228 LFIAIV

-249 TALLKLLRKSKGF
+249 IALLKLLRKNKGF
-262 YYKTSHFISVSGMI
+262 YYKTSHFISISGMI

-325 VADGKTNQQVKDDIK
+325 VADGKTNQQIKDDIK

-355 YQYLEINAD
+355 YQYLEFNAD
-364 LKYNNITASDYSAE
+364 LKYNYITASDYSAE

-398 SNVRLSDEQVM
+398 SNVELSDDQVM

-424 DQRYKVKESRKISD
+424 DQKYKVKESRKISD

-456 VVKDKSQLQQIS
+456 VVKDNSQLQQIS
-468 KYYNSFYENS
+468 KYYNSFYKNS

-528 TFKSEILQVFRDTY
+528 TFKSEILQAFRDTY

-617 AFPIMSGVLSLL
+617 AFPIMSRVLSLL
-629 GLMNVTLYITCT
+629 GLMNVTLYIICT

>member
-51 SISAATS
+51 SITAATS

-151 PEAILHTVALFCIIF
+151 PEAILHTVVLFCIIF

-177 YTTKTIELL
+177 YTTKTIDLL
-186 HGSNTGEKEPK
+186 HGSNAGEKEPK

-249 TALLKLLRKSKGF
+249 TALLKLLRKNKGF

-325 VADGKTNQQVKDDIK
+325 VADGKTNQQVKADIK

-355 YQYLEINAD
+355 YQYLEFNAD
-364 LKYNNITASDYSAE
+364 LKYNNITASDYSVE

-424 DQRYKVKESRKISD
+424 DQRYKVKESRKTGD

-468 KYYNSFYENS
+468 KYYNSFYKNS

-584 VGMSHTEVKRTIRS
+584 VGMSHTEVKKTIRS

-629 GLMNVTLYITCT
+629 GLMNVTLYIICT

>member
-140 DGQSPLGFTII
+140 NGQSPLGFTII
-151 PEAILHTVALFCIIF
+151 PEAILHTVVLFCIIF

-177 YTTKTIELL
+177 YTTKTIDLL

-205 GVLCLCGGY
+205 GVLCLGGGY

-220 KNPVSAID
+220 KNPVSAIG
-228 LLFVAIV
+228 LLFIAIV

-249 TALLKLLRKSKGF
+249 IALLKLLRKNKGF

-325 VADGKTNQQVKDDIK
+325 VVDGKTNQQVKDDIK

-355 YQYLEINAD
+355 YQYLEFNAD
-364 LKYNNITASDYSAE
+364 LKYNYITASDYSVE
-378 SENLVGLIIVTQQD
+378 SENLVGLIIVNQQD

-398 SNVRLSDEQVM
+398 SNVDLSDDQVM
-409 MFYPNSF
+409 MFCQKSF

-438 FIPGKNRIGYSI
+438 FIPGKNLIGYSI

-456 VVKDKSQLQQIS
+456 VVKDNSQLQQIS
-468 KYYNSFYENS
+468 KYYNSFYGNS

-485 PNCCFYECNFN
+485 DNCCFYECNFN

-521 YHDSISS
+521 YHGSISS
-528 TFKSEILQVFRDTY
+528 TFKSEALQAFRDTY
-542 SSLFFLGIF
+542 SSMFFLGIF

-584 VGMSHTEVKRTIRS
+584 VGMSHTEVKKTIRS

-608 IVAGVHVAF
+608 IMAGVHVAF

-629 GLMNVTLYITCT
+629 GLMNVTLYIICT

>member
-151 PEAILHTVALFCIIF
+151 PEAILHTVVLFCIIF

-177 YTTKTIELL
+177 YTTKTIDLL

-205 GVLCLCGGY
+205 GVLCLGGGY

-220 KNPVSAID
+220 KNPVSAIG
-228 LLFVAIV
+228 LLFIAIV

-249 TALLKLLRKSKGF
+249 IALLKLLRKNKGF
-262 YYKTSHFISVSGMI
+262 YYKTSHFISISGMI

-325 VADGKTNQQVKDDIK
+325 VVDGKTNQQVKDDIK

-355 YQYLEINAD
+355 YQYLEFNAD
-364 LKYNNITASDYSAE
+364 LKYNYITASDYSVE

-398 SNVRLSDEQVM
+398 SNVELSDEQVM

-438 FIPGKNRIGYSI
+438 FIPGKNLIGYSI

-456 VVKDKSQLQQIS
+456 VVKDNSQLQQIS
-468 KYYNSFYENS
+468 KYYNSFYKNS

-507 NEIIKNSELYQGSY
+507 SEIIRNSELYQGSY

-528 TFKSEILQVFRDTY
+528 TFKSEILQAFRDTY

-617 AFPIMSGVLSLL
+617 AFPIMSRVLSLF
-629 GLMNVTLYITCT
+629 GLINVTLYITCT

-650 MYGIIFAVTSRL
+650 MYGIIFAITSRL

>member
-36 YIIKSLAFNLDKNLS
+36 YIIKSLAFNLGKNLS

-177 YTTKTIELL
+177 YTTKTIDLL

-205 GVLCLCGGY
+205 GVLCLGGGY

-220 KNPVSAID
+220 KNPVSAIG
-228 LLFVAIV
+228 LLFIAIV

-249 TALLKLLRKSKGF
+249 IALLKLLRKNKGF

-325 VADGKTNQQVKDDIK
+325 VVDGKTNQQVKDDIK

-355 YQYLEINAD
+355 YQYLEFNAD
-364 LKYNNITASDYSAE
+364 LKYNYITASDYSVE
-378 SENLVGLIIVTQQD
+378 SEKLVGLIIVTQQD

-398 SNVRLSDEQVM
+398 SNVDLSDDQVM

-424 DQRYKVKESRKISD
+424 DQKYKVKESRKISD
-438 FIPGKNRIGYSI
+438 FIPGKNLIGYSI

-456 VVKDKSQLQQIS
+456 VVKDNSQLQQIS
-468 KYYNSFYENS
+468 KYYNSFYGNS

-485 PNCCFYECNFN
+485 DNCYFYECNFN

-507 NEIIKNSELYQGSY
+507 DEIIRNSELYQGGY
-521 YHDSISS
+521 YSGSISS
-528 TFKSEILQVFRDTY
+528 TFKSEVLQAFRDTY
-542 SSLFFLGIF
+542 SSMFFLGIF

-617 AFPIMSGVLSLL
+617 AFPIMSRVLSLF
-629 GLMNVTLYITCT
+629 GLINVTLYITCT

-650 MYGIIFAVTSRL
+650 MYGIIFAITSRL

>member
-67 IFAIIFLFYTNSFLL
+67 IFAIIFLFYNNSFLL

-101 MSALIATESLIVS
+101 MSALIATESLIIS

-151 PEAILHTVALFCIIF
+151 PEAILHTVVLFCIIF

-177 YTTKTIELL
+177 YTTKTIDLL

-205 GVLCLCGGY
+205 GVLCLGGGY

-220 KNPVSAID
+220 KNPVSAIG
-228 LLFVAIV
+228 LLFIAIV

-249 TALLKLLRKSKGF
+249 IALLKLLRKNKGF
-262 YYKTSHFISVSGMI
+262 YYKTSHFISISGMI

-355 YQYLEINAD
+355 YEFLEFNAD
-364 LKYNNITASDYSAE
+364 LKYNYITASDYSVE
-378 SENLVGLIIVTQQD
+378 SENLVGLIIVNQQD

-398 SNVRLSDEQVM
+398 SNVELSDDQVM
-409 MFYPNSF
+409 MFCQKSF

-424 DQRYKVKESRKISD
+424 DQKYKVKESRKISD
-438 FIPGKNRIGYSI
+438 FIQGKNRIGYSI

-456 VVKDKSQLQQIS
+456 VVKDNSQLQQIS
-468 KYYNSFYENS
+468 KYYNSFYKNS

-528 TFKSEILQVFRDTY
+528 TFKSEILQAFRDTY

-617 AFPIMSGVLSLL
+617 AFPIMSRVLSLL

-650 MYGIIFAVTSRL
+650 MYGIIFAITSRL

>member
-36 YIIKSLAFNLDKNLS
+36 YIIKSLAFNLGKNLS

-140 DGQSPLGFTII
+140 NGQSPLGFTII
-151 PEAILHTVALFCIIF
+151 PEAILHTVVLFCIIF

-177 YTTKTIELL
+177 YTTKTIDLL

-205 GVLCLCGGY
+205 GVLCLGGGY

-220 KNPVSAID
+220 KNPVSAIG
-228 LLFVAIV
+228 LLFIAIV

-249 TALLKLLRKSKGF
+249 IALLKLLRKNKGF

-325 VADGKTNQQVKDDIK
+325 VVDGKTNQQVKDDIK

-355 YQYLEINAD
+355 YQFLEFNAD
-364 LKYNNITASDYSAE
+364 LKYNYITASDYSVE

-398 SNVRLSDEQVM
+398 SNVDLSDDQVM

-438 FIPGKNRIGYSI
+438 FIPGKNLIGYSI

-456 VVKDKSQLQQIS
+456 VVKDNSQLQQIS
-468 KYYNSFYENS
+468 KYYNSFYGNS

-485 PNCCFYECNFN
+485 HNCYFYECNFN

-507 NEIIKNSELYQGSY
+507 NEIIRNSELYQGSY
-521 YHDSISS
+521 YHGSISS
-528 TFKSEILQVFRDTY
+528 TFKSEALQAFRDTY
-542 SSLFFLGIF
+542 SSMFFLGIF

-617 AFPIMSGVLSLL
+617 AFPIMSRVLSLL
-629 GLMNVTLYITCT
+629 GLINVTLYITCT
-641 VICFLVFAL
+641 IICFLVFAL
-650 MYGIIFAVTSRL
+650 MYGIIFAITSRL